1 MCPATS
7 LPPHKL
13 GKIQYRK
20 KFILL
25 GDCYFLNIVQIALMR
40 LNSLRS
46 PRTQVVDD
54 KDLLGYTSEIQFV
67 QNLKA
72 RCGRQGAGSIL
83 YLQFT

>member
-7 LPPHKL
+7 LPPQHKL

-40 LNSLRS
+40 VNSLRS
-46 PRTQVVDD
+46 PRTHVIDD

-72 RCGRQGAGSIL
+72 RCGL
-83 YLQFT
+83 